1 MDFSLII
8 GIIIGFGALL
18 FGYSHEG
25 GNLNTLGAVS
35 SFIIVFGG
43 TLGAVI
49 ASFPLHDILQALRG
63 VIASFRI
70 PHSGTTEEIIKK
82 IATIS
87 SSYRKDGINALDVA
101 LQDSDLN
108 KEEYLLLK
116 EGLILIQEM
125 LAPEDIQ
132 YVLDS
137 DIRSYKQKKM
147 TEIRVFES
155 AGGFSP
161 TMGVIGTVMSLVV
174 VLGSGF
180 GDPAELATSISTA
193 FIATLYGVGFAN
205 VIYLPIANKLKGVM
219 KRSLIQKEL
228 IVDGVCLI
236 AKGSLPRTIEN
247 ELSLYHQAFPDGQ
260 KRYRKGIEN

>member
-8 GIIIGFGALL
+8 GVIVGFGALL

-25 GNLNTLGAVS
+25 GNLAALKAIS
-35 SFIIVFGG
+35 SFVIVFGG
-43 TLGAVI
+43 TVGAVI
-49 ASFPLHDILQALRG
+49 ASFPLRDVVQAFKG
-63 VIASFRI
+63 VAASFRV
-70 PHSGTTEEIIKK
+70 PHSGTTEKIITK
-82 IATIS
+82 ISDIS
-87 SSYRKDGINALDVA
+87 SSYRAEGVTALDSA
-101 LQDSDLN
+101 LQDPDLN

-125 LAPEDIQ
+125 LDPEDIQ
-132 YVLDS
+132 YVLES
-137 DIRSYKQKKM
+137 DIRAYKHKKQ
-147 TEIRVFES
+147 TEISVFES

-180 GDPAELATSISTA
+180 GDPTELATSISTA
-193 FIATLYGVGFAN
+193 FIATLYGVGLAN
-205 VIYLPIANKLKGVM
+205 VIYLPIANKLKGVL
-219 KRSLIQKEL
+219 KRSLVQKEV

-260 KRYRKGIEN
+260 KRYRQGIEN

>member
-8 GIIIGFGALL
+8 GIVLGFGALL
-18 FGYSHEG
+18 FGFAHEG
-25 GNLNTLGAVS
+25 GSLESLQAIS

-43 TLGAVI
+43 TIGAVI
-49 ASFPLHDILQALRG
+49 ASFPLHDVLQAIRG
-63 VIASFRI
+63 VIASFKV
-70 PHSGTTEEIIKK
+70 PHSGTTEQIINK
-82 IATIS
+82 ISTIS
-87 SSYRKDGINALDVA
+87 SAYRKDGVVALDAA

-125 LAPEDIQ
+125 LDPEDIQ
-132 YVLDS
+132 YVLDA

-174 VLGSGF
+174 VLGNGF

-219 KRSLIQKEL
+219 KRSLVQKEL

-236 AKGSLPRTIEN
+236 SKGSLPRTIEN